1 MVFDFQTFLAF
12 TTDHTLY
19 ALCTDFAFEQ
29 EIVVESW
36 GTNNGVVVWGHPGGV
51 LGPMVRGGSGWSG
64 GSPGGISLMSHG
76 VHMLGAVPNPLEK
89 LSPNELPML

>member
-36 GTNNGVVVWGHPGGV
+36 GTNNGVVVVGAPW
-51 LGPMVRGGSGWSG
+51 
-64 GSPGGISLMSHG
+64 GSPGSDGQRG
-76 VHMLGAVPNPLEK
+76 VRMVGGVTGRNFFDVTWGAHAGCCAKPLGKAFSE
-89 LSPNELPML
+89 

>member
-29 EIVVESW
+29 EIEVES
-36 GTNNGVVVWGHPGGV
+36 TNNGVVVV
-51 LGPMVRGGSGWSG
+51 
-64 GSPGGISLMSHG
+64 
-76 VHMLGAVPNPLEK
+76 GAP
-89 LSPNELPML
+89 